1 MPGKLRIW
9 QKKFD
14 LLKQKYQLFRLNNL
28 QYCIEKE
35 GRTEKGLKK
44 GTVDGEKSEF
54 LMRQKFGNKEAQFV
68 NFDTLSILTHCQF
81 FQL

>member
-14 LLKQKYQLFRLNNL
+14 LLKQKYQLFHLNNL